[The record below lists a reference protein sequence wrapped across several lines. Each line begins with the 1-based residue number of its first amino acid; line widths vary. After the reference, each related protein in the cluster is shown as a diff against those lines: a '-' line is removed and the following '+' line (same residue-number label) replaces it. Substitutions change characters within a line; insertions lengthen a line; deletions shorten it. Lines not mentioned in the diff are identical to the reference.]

1 MNKSIVITILFG
13 AGLLLTS
20 IDATAQIKL
29 TTLADSIGYLT
40 GRQFGQTV
48 VDQGMPINRA
58 IMIAGVRD
66 ALTFNVARLTEAE
79 IDMVNYGV
87 TMRAQEMVAKGDT
100 LENVMEKLY
109 GKASKNGPEKIRS
122 LNDSI
127 SYALGFKYGKGV
139 IFRKL
144 KIDAVAL
151 IAGLEDFLLERASM
165 LTPDDELTLTVFQFE
180 EKKHAWEEE
189 QNGRINELNFMDSL
203 KNSGS
208 VKMLGNGIMY
218 EVMKEG
224 SGEKPEIDNV
234 VTLHVRSFF
243 IGDEEPYFDSR
254 ASDSPLM
261 VTVGEAMP
269 AFVDVLQKMNPG
281 SSWRLFIPGDIAF
294 ANVQQSTK
302 VRPLIFEIE
311 LIAVDSE

>member
-20 IDATAQIKL
+20 IDASAQIKL

-48 VDQGMPINRA
+48 VNQGMPINRA

-109 GKASKNGPEKIRS
+109 GKSSKNGPDKIRS

-165 LTPDDELTLTVFQFE
+165 LTPDDELLLSVLKFE
-180 EKKHAWEEE
+180 EKKHAMEDE
-189 QNGRINELNFMDSL
+189 QFRRMNDLDFMDSL
-203 KNSGS
+203 RNSNIKG
-208 VKMLGNGIMY
+208 LDNGILY
-218 EVMKEG
+218 EVMTEG
-224 SGEKPEIDNV
+224 SGDKPEIDDV

-243 IGDEEPYFDSR
+243 IGEEEPYSDSR

-269 AFVDVLQKMNPG
+269 AFVDVLQLMKPG
-281 SSWRLFIPGDIAF
+281 SSWRLYIPGEIAF
-294 ANVQQSTK
+294 ANAPQSAQK
-302 VRPLIFEIE
+302 RPIIFEID